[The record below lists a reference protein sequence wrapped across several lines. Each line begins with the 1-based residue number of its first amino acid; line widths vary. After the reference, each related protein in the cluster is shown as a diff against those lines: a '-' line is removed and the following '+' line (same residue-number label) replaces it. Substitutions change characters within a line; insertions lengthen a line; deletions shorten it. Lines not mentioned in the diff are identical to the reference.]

1 MGRPPLDHEALL
13 TLALKVHAA
22 ASDSDVA
29 RMGRATRD
37 LSVALDRHL
46 HSEAPDLLHLAP
58 GDARVL
64 RRGQSRVHQLT
75 SLLDTAARAGCR
87 GRGGDCAVVAA
98 ELIAVLDLQ
107 ARHEHHAWNRR

>member
-1 MGRPPLDHEALL
+1 MGQSTLDHEALL
-13 TLALKVHAA
+13 TLARKVHAA

-37 LSVALDRHL
+37 LSAALDRHL

-64 RRGQSRVHQLT
+64 RRGQSRVHRLT
-75 SLLDTAARAGCR
+75 SLLDTAAHAGCR
-87 GRGGDCAVVAA
+87 GRGGDCADVAA

-107 ARHEHHAWNRR
+107 ARDEHHAWNRR